1 VSNPTRRPR
10 STAPGHQVTSRSS
23 LVGRATELNS
33 LTAALTAADAGSGST
48 IFVVGESGIG
58 KTKLVEA
65 VVDHAARR
73 GFATA
78 IGRAYPV
85 ETGVPYAVFSD
96 ALMPLLSGIE
106 PSVLTLL
113 TRGGTAELAHL
124 FPALG
129 AADRPASPA
138 RGDPAELKARV
149 LWNFTQLLSRL
160 AAKKPLLLVL
170 ENLQW
175 ADSASLEMLHFVAR
189 QIGGERMLL
198 VGTHNDPDLRGNPAL
213 RATERSLRGLKGA
226 QRLRLQP
233 LGVDDVVALLEQR
246 FGADRAHVAGLAERL
261 HRWTG
266 GNAFFIDET
275 VTSLVQSGQ
284 LREAHGTWA
293 GWDVEDIHVPA
304 TIREAVLARLADLS
318 PDARRLADVTAVLGA
333 EATHAELAA
342 VSELEPDA
350 LIAAI
355 DELRSADV
363 LAERRRGDDIVYDF
377 SHPLLQETL
386 YSEIGLARTRS
397 LHGTIAERL
406 ERLYGD
412 RAMTQAGR
420 LAFHYART
428 DTRRLADKAV
438 QYLRAA
444 GRDASAKHA
453 NREADDYLTTALE
466 LAGGADASGVDVDDV
481 VLELARVRQRVGD
494 YDGALGLWERARA
507 SASAR
512 GDFARVASIERS
524 IGLAQYWS
532 GAFDEALAHFDSAID
547 AARRAGEP
555 SLEARVL
562 LPKASCLQALGRPE
576 DAAREIQSAVE
587 IANAENEPG
596 LLARA
601 HRALLLLHLWT
612 GPADQARESGARAI
626 AIAESGNGRTRG
638 VAWSAHWALAMLGG
652 LTGNAEEV
660 RLHLTEA
667 QRLAEEARSPLFRVW
682 TAEVEIEYAAGIG
695 EWEHAVSL
703 AERTIALARAL
714 GQRTLLPR
722 LLVWLGLLHFGRGD
736 IERGRACV
744 DEAWELSGAADPGAP
759 GRDVYGTVPAH
770 IGKAGYHLAM
780 REYAEAIEVGER
792 GLRIADRSGYVVW
805 AIHRLMPIIAEA
817 ALWAADHK
825 RARALAARMRRQSAA
840 LGQRL
845 GLAWADAC
853 DAISELLVGDTER
866 ALEQLR
872 GATDALEAIPYV
884 SDAARLRRQL
894 AIALAKTGDRE
905 GATRELRRAHEVFAR
920 LGAEQQLNET
930 REQLRELG
938 ARPPA
943 RSITQGMAGL
953 TGREVEIVRLVAARR
968 SNKEIGA
975 ALGISAR
982 TASTH
987 LSNIFTKLGVES
999 RGELADRAREA
1010 GIGSDVS
1017 S

>member
-1 VSNPTRRPR
+1 M
-10 STAPGHQVTSRSS
+10 APGPHTVSRSS
-23 LVGRATELNS
+23 LVGRATELDT
-33 LTAALTAADAGSGST
+33 LVGALTAADAGAGST
-48 IFVVGESGIG
+48 VFVVGESGIG

-65 VVDHAARR
+65 LVEHASRR

-78 IGRAYPV
+78 TGRAYPV

-96 ALMPLLSGIE
+96 ALMPLLRGIE
-106 PSVLTLL
+106 PSVLMLL
-113 TRGGTAELAHL
+113 TRGGTAELAQL

-129 AADRPASPA
+129 NGDRPVSPA
-138 RGDPAELKARV
+138 RGDPAELKSRI

-160 AAKKPLLLVL
+160 ATKRPLLLVL

-189 QIGGERMLL
+189 QIGGERLLL
-198 VGTHNDPDLRGNPAL
+198 VGTHNDPDLRGNAAL
-213 RATERSLRGLKGA
+213 RGTERSLRGLKGA

-246 FGADRAHVAGLAERL
+246 FHAERARVADFAERL

-284 LREAHGTWA
+284 LREAHGAWT
-293 GWDVEDIHVPA
+293 GWDVEDLHVPA
-304 TIREAVLARLADLS
+304 TIREAVLARVADLS
-318 PDARRLADVTAVLGA
+318 PDARRLADVAAVLGA

-342 VSELEPDA
+342 VSELDNDA

-363 LAERRRGDDIVYDF
+363 LAERRRADDIVYDF

-386 YSEIGLARTRS
+386 YSEIGLARTRA
-397 LHGTIAERL
+397 LHGTIAETL
-406 ERLYGD
+406 EMLYGGG
-412 RAMTQAGR
+412 AMAHAGR

-453 NREADDYLTTALE
+453 NREAADYLTTALE
-466 LAGGADASGVDVDDV
+466 LAGGEAASGAEADEV
-481 VLELARVRQRVGD
+481 VFELARIRQRLGD
-494 YDGALGLWERARA
+494 YDGALDLWKRALA
-507 SASAR
+507 IASAR
-512 GDFARVASIERS
+512 GDVARVGSIERS
-524 IGLAQYWS
+524 MGLASYWS
-532 GAFDEALAHFDSAID
+532 GAFDKAIAHFDAAID
-547 AARRAGEP
+547 AARRSGER

-562 LPKASCLQALGRPE
+562 LPKASCLQALGRTE
-576 DAAREIQSAVE
+576 DAAREIQSAVA
-587 IANAENEPG
+587 IANDENEPG

-601 HRALLLLHLWT
+601 HRALLLHYLWT
-612 GPADQARESGARAI
+612 GPADRARESGARAI
-626 AIAESGNGRTRG
+626 AIAESTEGKNLG

-652 LTGNAEEV
+652 LTGNAEEA

-667 QRLAEEARSPLFRVW
+667 SRLADEARSPLFRVW
-682 TAEVEIEYAAGIG
+682 TAEVEIEYAAGTG
-695 EWEHAVSL
+695 EWDHAVSL
-703 AERTIALARAL
+703 AERTIPLARAL
-714 GQRTLLPR
+714 GQRTLVPR

-736 IERGRACV
+736 IERGRECV
-744 DEAWELSGAADPGAP
+744 DEAWELSGAADPTAP

-770 IGKAGYHLAM
+770 IGKAGYHLAI
-780 REYAEAIEVGER
+780 RENTAAIEVGER
-792 GLRIADRSGYVVW
+792 GLRIADQSGYVVW

-817 ALWAADHK
+817 ALWAADHE
-825 RARALAARMRRQSAA
+825 RARALAARLRRQSTA

-872 GATDALEAIPYV
+872 GATEALEAIPYV
-884 SDAARLRRQL
+884 ADAARLRRQL
-894 AIALAKTGDRE
+894 ASALARTGDRE

-920 LGAEQQLNET
+920 LGAEKELNET

-999 RGELADRAREA
+999 RGELADRVREA
-1010 GIGSDVS
+1010 GIGEVS

>member
-1 VSNPTRRPR
+1 M
-10 STAPGHQVTSRSS
+10 APGQHTVSRPS
-23 LVGRATELNS
+23 LVGRATELNT
-33 LTAALTAADAGSGST
+33 LVAALTAADSGAGST
-48 IFVVGESGIG
+48 VFVVGESGIG

-65 VVDHAARR
+65 LVEHASRR

-96 ALMPLLSGIE
+96 ALMPLLRGIE
-106 PSVLTLL
+106 PSVLMLL
-113 TRGGTAELAHL
+113 TRGGTAELAQL

-129 AADRPASPA
+129 GGNADRQVSPA
-138 RGDPAELKARV
+138 RGDPAELKSRI

-189 QIGGERMLL
+189 QIGGERLLL
-198 VGTHNDPDLRGNPAL
+198 VGTHNDPDLRGNAAL
-213 RATERSLRGLKGA
+213 RGTERSLRGLKGA

-233 LGVDDVVALLEQR
+233 LGVVDVVALLEQR
-246 FGADRAHVAGLAERL
+246 FRAEGARVADFAERL

-284 LREAHGTWA
+284 LREAHGAWT
-293 GWDVEDIHVPA
+293 GWDVEDLHVPA
-304 TIREAVLARLADLS
+304 TIREAVLARVADLS
-318 PDARRLADVTAVLGA
+318 SDARRLADVAAVLGA

-342 VSELEPDA
+342 VSELDNDA
-350 LIAAI
+350 LIEAI

-363 LAERRRGDDIVYDF
+363 LAERRRADDIVYDF

-386 YSEIGLARTRS
+386 YSEIGLARTRA
-397 LHGTIAERL
+397 LHGTIAETL
-406 ERLYGD
+406 EMLYGGD
-412 RAMTQAGR
+412 AMAHAGR

-453 NREADDYLTTALE
+453 NREAADYLTTALE
-466 LAGGADASGVDVDDV
+466 LAGGADASGGGAEADEVAF
-481 VLELARVRQRVGD
+481 ELARIRQRLGD
-494 YDGALGLWERARA
+494 YDGALELWKRAIA
-507 SASAR
+507 IASAR
-512 GDFARVASIERS
+512 GDIARVGSIERS
-524 IGLAQYWS
+524 MGLASYWS
-532 GAFDEALAHFDSAID
+532 GAFDKAIAHFDAAID
-547 AARRAGEP
+547 AARRVGDR

-562 LPKASCLQALGRPE
+562 LPKASCLQALGRTE
-576 DAAREIQSAVE
+576 DAAREIQSAVA
-587 IANAENEPG
+587 IANEENEPG

-601 HRALLLLHLWT
+601 HRALLLHYLWT

-626 AIAESGNGRTRG
+626 AIAESTEGKNLG

-652 LTGNAEEV
+652 LTGNAEEA

-667 QRLAEEARSPLFRVW
+667 HRLADEARSPLFRVW

-703 AERTIALARAL
+703 AERTIPLARAL
-714 GQRTLLPR
+714 GQRTLVPR

-736 IERGRACV
+736 IERGRECV
-744 DEAWELSGAADPGAP
+744 DEAWELSGAADPTAP

-780 REYAEAIEVGER
+780 RENTAAIEVGER
-792 GLRIADRSGYVVW
+792 GLRIADQSGYVVW

-817 ALWAADHK
+817 ALWAADHE
-825 RARALAARMRRQSAA
+825 RARALAARLRRQSMV

-853 DAISELLVGDTER
+853 DAISELLVGDTDC

-872 GATDALEAIPYV
+872 GATEALEAIPYV
-884 SDAARLRRQL
+884 ADAARLRRQL
-894 AIALAKTGDRE
+894 ASALARTGDRE

-920 LGAEQQLNET
+920 LGAEKELNET

-999 RGELADRAREA
+999 RGELADRVREA
-1010 GIGSDVS
+1010 GIGDVS

>member
-10 STAPGHQVTSRSS
+10 IPAPGRQAASHPS
-23 LVGRATELNS
+23 LVGRTTELNA
-33 LTAALTAADAGSGST
+33 LVAALTAADSGSGST
-48 IFVVGESGIG
+48 VFVVGESGIG
-58 KTKLVEA
+58 KTRLVEA
-65 VVDHAARR
+65 VLEQAARR

-96 ALMPLLSGIE
+96 ALMPLLRGIE

-113 TRGGTAELAHL
+113 TRGGTAELAQL
-124 FPALG
+124 FPALATG
-129 AADRPASPA
+129 DRPSSPT

-160 AAKKPLLLVL
+160 AAKRPLLVVL

-189 QIGGERMLL
+189 QIGGERVLM
-198 VGTHNDPDLRGNPAL
+198 VGTHNDPELRGNAAL
-213 RATERSLRGLKGA
+213 RGTERSLRGLKGA

-246 FGADRAHVAGLAERL
+246 FGADRARVAGLAERL

-266 GNAFFIDET
+266 GNVFFIDET

-284 LREAHGTWA
+284 LREAHGAWT
-293 GWDVEDIHVPA
+293 GWDVEDLHVPA
-304 TIREAVLARLADLS
+304 TIREAVLTRLADLS
-318 PDARRLADVTAVLGA
+318 PDARRVADVAAVLGA

-342 VSELEPDA
+342 VSELGDDS

-355 DELRSADV
+355 DELRSFDV

-397 LHGTIAERL
+397 LHGTIAEML
-406 ERLYGD
+406 ESLYGD
-412 RAMTQAGR
+412 RAMAHAGR

-428 DTRRLADKAV
+428 DTRRLAEKAV

-453 NREADDYLTTALE
+453 NREAADYLTTALE
-466 LAGGADASGVDVDDV
+466 LAGGADASGADAEEV
-481 VLELARVRQRVGD
+481 VLDLARVRQRMGD
-494 YDGALGLWERARA
+494 YEGALELWERALVAAA
-507 SASAR
+507 SR
-512 GDFARVASIERS
+512 GDLARIGSIERS

-532 GAFDEALAHFDSAID
+532 GAFEEALAHFDAAMD
-547 AARRAGEP
+547 AARRAGER

-576 DAAREIQSAVE
+576 EAAREIESALA
-587 IANAENEPG
+587 IATAANDPA

-612 GPADQARESGARAI
+612 GPADKARESGARAI
-626 AIAESGNGRTRG
+626 AIAESANGRTLG

-652 LTGNAEEV
+652 LTGNSEEV
-660 RLHLTEA
+660 RLHLAEA

-703 AERTIALARAL
+703 AERTIGLARSL

-736 IERGRACV
+736 IERGRECV

-780 REYAEAIEVGER
+780 RQYAEAIEVGER

-805 AIHRLMPIIAEA
+805 AIHRLMPVIAEA
-817 ALWAADHK
+817 ALWAADHE
-825 RARALAARMRRQSAA
+825 RARALAARLRRQSAA

-853 DAISELLVGDTER
+853 DAISELLVGDTDL
-866 ALEQLR
+866 ALAQLR
-872 GATDALEAIPYV
+872 GATDALEAIPFV
-884 SDAARLRRQL
+884 ADAARLRRQL
-894 AIALAKTGDRE
+894 AIALARTGDRE

-920 LGAEQQLNET
+920 LGAEKELNET

-953 TGREVEIVRLVAARR
+953 TGREVEIVRLVAARH

-1010 GIGSDVS
+1010 GIGEVS

>member
-1 VSNPTRRPR
+1 M
-10 STAPGHQVTSRSS
+10 
-23 LVGRATELNS
+23 LV
-33 LTAALTAADAGSGST
+33 AAVAAADAGTGST
-48 IFVVGESGIG
+48 VFVVGESGIG
-58 KTKLVEA
+58 KTRLVEA
-65 VVDHAARR
+65 LSEQASRR
-73 GFATA
+73 GFTVAV
-78 IGRAYPV
+78 GRAYPV
-85 ETGVPYAVFSD
+85 ETGIPYAVFSD
-96 ALMPLLSGIE
+96 ALMPLLRTIE

-113 TRGGTAELAHL
+113 TRGGTAELAQL
-124 FPALG
+124 FPTLG
-129 AADRPASPA
+129 SADRPVSPA

-160 AAKKPLLLVL
+160 SAKKPLLLVL

-175 ADSASLEMLHFVAR
+175 ADSASLELLHFVAR
-189 QIGGERMLL
+189 QIGGERLLL
-198 VGTHNDPDLRGNPAL
+198 VGTHNDPDLRGNAAL
-213 RATERSLRGLKGA
+213 RNTERSLRGLKGA

-233 LGVDDVVALLEQR
+233 LGVEDVVALLEQR
-246 FGADRAHVAGLAERL
+246 FGAERARVAPLAERL

-275 VTSLVQSGQ
+275 VISLVQSGQ
-284 LREAHGTWA
+284 LREVYGTWS
-293 GWDVEDIHVPA
+293 GWDVEDLHVPA
-304 TIREAVLARLADLS
+304 TIREAVVARLADLS
-318 PDARRLADVTAVLGA
+318 SDARRLADVAAVIGA

-342 VSELEPDA
+342 VSEFEPEA
-350 LIAAI
+350 LIIAI
-355 DELRSADV
+355 DELRTADV
-363 LAERRRGDDIVYDF
+363 LAERHRDDDIVYDF
-377 SHPLLQETL
+377 SHPLFQETL

-397 LHGTIAERL
+397 LHGAIAEKL

-412 RAMTQAGR
+412 RAMAHAGR

-428 DTRRLADKAV
+428 DARQLAEKAV

-453 NREADDYLTTALE
+453 NREAADYLTSALE
-466 LAGGADASGVDVDDV
+466 LAAGDDATGADVDEV
-481 VLELARVRQRVGD
+481 VLDLARVRQRMGD
-494 YDGALGLWERARA
+494 YDVALSLWARA
-507 SASAR
+507 LATAR
-512 GDFARVASIERS
+512 SHGDFAKVGSIERS
-524 IGLAQYWS
+524 IGLVRYWG
-532 GAFDEALAHFDSAID
+532 GAFEDALAHFDAAID
-547 AARRAGEP
+547 AARRAGER

-576 DAAREIQSAVE
+576 EAARDIESAVA
-587 IANAENEPG
+587 IANGENEPG

-601 HRALLLLHLWT
+601 HRALLLLYLWT
-612 GPADQARESGARAI
+612 GPADKARENGARAI
-626 AIAESGNGRTRG
+626 EIAEGTNGRSRG

-660 RLHLTEA
+660 RLHLAEA
-667 QRLAEEARSPLFRVW
+667 QRLADEARSPLFRVW
-682 TAEVEIEYAAGIG
+682 TAEIEVEYGAGIG
-695 EWEHAVSL
+695 EWEHALSL

-714 GQRTLLPR
+714 GQRTLIPR

-736 IERGRACV
+736 IERGRQCV
-744 DEAWELSGAADPGAP
+744 EEAWELSGAADPTAP

-780 REYAEAIEVGER
+780 KQYAEAIEVGER
-792 GLRIADRSGYVVW
+792 GLEIADRSGYVVW
-805 AIHRLMPIIAEA
+805 AIHRLMPIIAES
-817 ALWAADHK
+817 ALWAADHE
-825 RARALAARMRRQSAA
+825 RARAIAARMRRQSAA

-845 GLAWADAC
+845 GMAWADAC
-853 DAISELLVGDTER
+853 DAISELLVGDAER
-866 ALEQLR
+866 AITLLR
-872 GATDALEAIPYV
+872 GATEALEAIPYV
-884 SDAARLRRQL
+884 ADAARLRRQL
-894 AIALAKTGDRE
+894 AIALSRTGDRE

-920 LGAEQQLNET
+920 LGAETELNET

-943 RSITQGMAGL
+943 RSLTQGMAGL

-1010 GIGSDVS
+1010 GIGDLS